1 MNFNTC
7 NKVNLFIV
15 RPFTFAHKA
24 ATTIVFLT
32 KLQAKKTNQTV
43 CSVLITTCT
52 YDTAKTKQKPLTG
65 NLTQCTLYT
74 VFTVYHSQEYLTMV
88 RNPLWVFAQS
98 TLHRLIILNFHI
110 TPMKIERW

>member
-15 RPFTFAHKA
+15 GPFTFAHKA

-43 CSVLITTCT
+43 GSVLITTCT
-52 YDTAKTKQKPLTG
+52 YDTAKTKQKTLTG

-74 VFTVYHSQEYLTMV
+74 VFTVYHRQEYLTMV
-88 RNPLWVFAQS
+88 RNSFMGICTVHFTQTNNTEFS
-98 TLHRLIILNFHI
+98 HYTHEN
-110 TPMKIERW
+110 